1 MDINLMITSFP
12 KLLDATVVTVKLL
25 SLSLFF
31 GLFIG
36 LLFAILR
43 LSKNKIINKFAYGY
57 SYVFRG
63 TPLLVQIFI
72 IYFGL
77 GNIEYFR
84 STFLWVVFKEPYWCA
99 IIAFALNTGAYTSEI
114 LRSAFQTIKPGFI
127 EAGKSLGISNKI
139 IFYKIQIPIAIRQ
152 SLPAY
157 GNEIILM
164 MKGTSL
170 ASTVTLMDFDLM
182 INSLPKLLGATVVT
196 LKLLSASLFFG
207 LFIGLLFAV
216 LRLNK
221 NKIINKFA
229 YTYSYVFRGTP
240 LLVQIFII
248 YFGLGQIEY
257 FRSTFLWVVFKE
269 PYWCAIIAFALN
281 TGAYTSEILRSA
293 FQTIK
298 PGLIEAGKSLGISN
312 KIIFYKIQIPIAIRQ
327 SLPAYGNEII
337 LMMKGTS
344 LASTVTLMDL
354 TGVAKYIISTTFKP
368 IEVFIVAG
376 GIYLFMTF
384 IIHNVIKFLE
394 KKYSFN

>member
-1 MDINLMITSFP
+1 MDFELMINSFP
-12 KLLDATVVTVKLL
+12 KLLNAAVVTLKLL
-25 SLSLFF
+25 SVSLIV

-43 LSKNKIINKFAYGY
+43 LNKNIFINKFAYGY

-77 GNIEYFR
+77 GQIESLR
-84 STFLWVVFKEPYWCA
+84 SSFLWVILKEPYWCA

-114 LRSAFQTIKPGFI
+114 LRSAFQTIKPGII

-139 IFYKIQIPIAIRQ
+139 IFYKIQ
-152 SLPAY
+152 
-157 GNEIILM
+157 
-164 MKGTSL
+164 
-170 ASTVTLMDFDLM
+170 F
-182 INSLPKLLGATVVT
+182 
-196 LKLLSASLFFG
+196 
-207 LFIGLLFAV
+207 
-216 LRLNK
+216 
-221 NKIINKFA
+221 
-229 YTYSYVFRGTP
+229 
-240 LLVQIFII
+240 
-248 YFGLGQIEY
+248 
-257 FRSTFLWVVFKE
+257 
-269 PYWCAIIAFALN
+269 
-281 TGAYTSEILRSA
+281 
-293 FQTIK
+293 
-298 PGLIEAGKSLGISN
+298 
-312 KIIFYKIQIPIAIRQ
+312 PIAIRQ

-384 IIHNVIKFLE
+384 IIHNVIKYLE
-394 KKYSFN
+394 KKYSFQ

>member
-1 MDINLMITSFP
+1 MDLELMINSLP
-12 KLLDATVVTVKLL
+12 KLLNAALITLKLL
-25 SLSLFF
+25 SVSLII

-43 LSKNKIINKFAYGY
+43 LNKNIIVNKFAYGY

-77 GNIEYFR
+77 GQIEYLR
-84 STFLWVVFKEPYWCA
+84 STFLWIILKEPYWCA

-114 LRSAFQTIKPGFI
+114 LRSAFQTIKPGII
-127 EAGKSLGISNKI
+127 EAGKSLGISSNI

-170 ASTVTLMDFDLM
+170 ASTVT
-182 INSLPKLLGATVVT
+182 I
-196 LKLLSASLFFG
+196 
-207 LFIGLLFAV
+207 
-216 LRLNK
+216 
-221 NKIINKFA
+221 
-229 YTYSYVFRGTP
+229 
-240 LLVQIFII
+240 
-248 YFGLGQIEY
+248 
-257 FRSTFLWVVFKE
+257 
-269 PYWCAIIAFALN
+269 
-281 TGAYTSEILRSA
+281 
-293 FQTIK
+293 
-298 PGLIEAGKSLGISN
+298 
-312 KIIFYKIQIPIAIRQ
+312 
-327 SLPAYGNEII
+327 
-337 LMMKGTS
+337 
-344 LASTVTLMDL
+344 MDL

-368 IEVFIVAG
+368 VEVFIVAG
-376 GIYLFMTF
+376 SIYLFMTF

>member
-1 MDINLMITSFP
+1 MDLELMINSLP
-12 KLLDATVVTVKLL
+12 KLLSAAVITLKLL
-25 SLSLFF
+25 SVSLII

-36 LLFAILR
+36 LFFAILR
-43 LSKNKIINKFAYGY
+43 LNKNIFINRFAYGY

-77 GNIEYFR
+77 GQIEYLR
-84 STFLWVVFKEPYWCA
+84 STVLWVILKEPYWCA

-114 LRSAFQTIKPGFI
+114 LRSAFQTIKPGII
-127 EAGKSLGISNKI
+127 EAGKSLGISNKV

-170 ASTVTLMDFDLM
+170 ASTVT
-182 INSLPKLLGATVVT
+182 I
-196 LKLLSASLFFG
+196 
-207 LFIGLLFAV
+207 
-216 LRLNK
+216 
-221 NKIINKFA
+221 
-229 YTYSYVFRGTP
+229 
-240 LLVQIFII
+240 
-248 YFGLGQIEY
+248 
-257 FRSTFLWVVFKE
+257 
-269 PYWCAIIAFALN
+269 
-281 TGAYTSEILRSA
+281 
-293 FQTIK
+293 
-298 PGLIEAGKSLGISN
+298 
-312 KIIFYKIQIPIAIRQ
+312 
-327 SLPAYGNEII
+327 
-337 LMMKGTS
+337 
-344 LASTVTLMDL
+344 MDL

>member
-1 MDINLMITSFP
+1 MDLELMINSLP
-12 KLLDATVVTVKLL
+12 KLLNAAVITLKLL
-25 SLSLFF
+25 SVSLII

-36 LLFAILR
+36 LFFAILR
-43 LSKNKIINKFAYGY
+43 LNKNIFINRFAYGY

-77 GNIEYFR
+77 GQIEYLR
-84 STFLWVVFKEPYWCA
+84 STVLWVILKEPYWCA

-114 LRSAFQTIKPGFI
+114 LRSAFQTIKPGII
-127 EAGKSLGISNKI
+127 EAGKSLGISNKV

-170 ASTVTLMDFDLM
+170 ASTVT
-182 INSLPKLLGATVVT
+182 I
-196 LKLLSASLFFG
+196 
-207 LFIGLLFAV
+207 
-216 LRLNK
+216 
-221 NKIINKFA
+221 
-229 YTYSYVFRGTP
+229 
-240 LLVQIFII
+240 
-248 YFGLGQIEY
+248 
-257 FRSTFLWVVFKE
+257 
-269 PYWCAIIAFALN
+269 
-281 TGAYTSEILRSA
+281 
-293 FQTIK
+293 
-298 PGLIEAGKSLGISN
+298 
-312 KIIFYKIQIPIAIRQ
+312 
-327 SLPAYGNEII
+327 
-337 LMMKGTS
+337 
-344 LASTVTLMDL
+344 MDL
-354 TGVAKYIISTTFKP
+354 TGVAKYIISTTYKP

>member
-1 MDINLMITSFP
+1 MDIELMVSSF
-12 KLLDATVVTVKLL
+12 
-25 SLSLFF
+25 
-31 GLFIG
+31 
-36 LLFAILR
+36 
-43 LSKNKIINKFAYGY
+43 
-57 SYVFRG
+57 
-63 TPLLVQIFI
+63 
-72 IYFGL
+72 
-77 GNIEYFR
+77 
-84 STFLWVVFKEPYWCA
+84 
-99 IIAFALNTGAYTSEI
+99 
-114 LRSAFQTIKPGFI
+114 
-127 EAGKSLGISNKI
+127 
-139 IFYKIQIPIAIRQ
+139 
-152 SLPAY
+152 
-157 GNEIILM
+157 
-164 MKGTSL
+164 
-170 ASTVTLMDFDLM
+170 
-182 INSLPKLLGATVVT
+182 PKLLGATVIT
-196 LKLLSASLFFG
+196 LKLLSVSLVIG
-207 LFIGLLFAV
+207 LFIGLIFAI

-221 NKIINKFA
+221 NIFIRRFA
-229 YTYSYVFRGTP
+229 YGYSYIFRGTP

-257 FRSTFLWVVFKE
+257 LRSTVLWVILKE

-368 IEVFIVAG
+368 VEVFIVAG

-384 IIHNVIKFLE
+384 IIHNVIKYLE